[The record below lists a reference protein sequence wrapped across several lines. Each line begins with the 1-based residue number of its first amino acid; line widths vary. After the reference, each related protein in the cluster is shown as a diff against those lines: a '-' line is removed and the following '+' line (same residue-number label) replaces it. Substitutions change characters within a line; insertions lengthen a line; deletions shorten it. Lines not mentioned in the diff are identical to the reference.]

1 MDSYFL
7 TRMRSHFPLRKSP
20 PCLHSTCASG
30 QISSLAP
37 IAPWASRRASA
48 VILISSLRAATLRAA
63 LAVSIAAG
71 AVAAPTPE
79 QTEFFERKIRPV
91 LAAECYE
98 CHAGKKAKGGLKLD
112 WRGAVEKGGDTGPA
126 IVPGN
131 AAKSLLIQTIR
142 HEDADLKMPKN
153 GAKLD
158 DDVIADFVA
167 WVNMGAP
174 DPRDQPPSEQLAGAS
189 TWDTTLALRKAWWSF
204 QPRRQPP
211 IPNPADATWSDH
223 PVDRFLLAKM
233 ESRGLQPAPDADPRA
248 IIRRLSFAVTGLPPK
263 PDEIETFVHEWQSAE
278 AAAPGTNGG
287 RERASQSAIRN
298 STDRLLSSP
307 QFGECWARHWM
318 DLTRY
323 AETHGSEGDPEIRE
337 AWRYRDYLIRAFNS
351 DVPWDRLIREHLAG
365 DLLPDPRWNAA
376 EGINESILGIASLR
390 LNEHGFQPV
399 DTLDEQV
406 KTVDNQI
413 DVISKAFQGL
423 TVSCAR
429 CHDHKFDA
437 IGQRDFYA
445 LYGILASSRPAQ
457 VMIDSPAKL
466 EETRSKLTALKS
478 QIRAALADAWM
489 IAAQNA
495 PAHLRGET
503 PDDRESEKLQAHIAE
518 AERQLNEIEA
528 SARARVLQARTGP
541 PSPQGPAQATAVP
554 SPVARWSFKEDA
566 RDSIG
571 ALHGELL
578 GGAVVK
584 NGSLVLNGADA
595 CFQTPPLPI
604 TLREK
609 TLEAW
614 AAPENLEQR
623 GGGVL
628 TVETLNG
635 AVFDSIVFAEKD
647 ARQWMVGSNN
657 FHRTQGLN
665 GPAETDTEGKF
676 VHLAAVFR
684 ADNSIALFR
693 NGAPY
698 GAPYTPSGND
708 AALRNFAAGGSRIL
722 MGRRHTGGG
731 RAFFAGQ
738 IKEARLYDRAL
749 AGEEIAASFSAGP
762 EGVSADELERA
773 MEPARRSQR
782 IALQRGL
789 QDLRAKLAAL
799 PAHGD
804 PWKKILEQAQ
814 KEAANPLRAWVHLR
828 GMAGAEFTER
838 WTAMAKEWREEQ
850 ESIHA
855 ENRQQC
861 PTHWNLASDDAA
873 QWFREGALKP
883 EDRAQPGDFSIE
895 PSGSRILTGLYPAG
909 VYSNLLSQKFGGLL
923 TSPRFKIE
931 TDNISVKA
939 MGGKGAA
946 VRLIVDN
953 YPLGVN
959 PIFPKASLDQDRPG
973 WVRLD
978 TAYRKGSWAYLEFGT
993 YDDLTR
999 PILAKGQPGPE
1010 DGRSFFGVSQVTFQD
1025 RPQPPREE
1033 DVAAALLFEEPM
1045 PGGADELAAKYG
1057 SLLTEA
1063 IGAWR
1068 KNSLSEPQR
1077 AFLDFFIGNDL
1088 LPSDLA
1094 ALPAL
1099 GPLLSEYRRIETEM
1113 PALRHAPGVMEAR
1126 GHDAPLLPR
1135 GDYKKPGELI
1145 PRGYLQA
1152 LDFGSFRTPLSGRLE
1167 LANAIADPRNPL
1179 TARVMV
1185 NRIWYHL
1192 FGRGLVPTVDNFGR
1206 LGERPTNPDLL
1217 DFLADRFVKDGWSC
1231 KQMIRFLVTSRAYR
1245 MSSQGSPKSAEV
1257 DPGNELLSHFRVRR
1271 LEAESIRDSLLSVS
1285 GQLSPQMYGPPEP
1298 IGDRS
1303 RRSIYLAVRRNSL
1316 SPFLAIFDAPKPFS
1330 TLGRRDATNVPA
1342 QSLALLNDPFV
1353 ISLAAKWAGEVLAGS
1368 PDASPESR
1376 VAAMFESAFGRP
1388 PRPDEQESVRKYL
1401 EARANDGA
1409 PKERVWQDLAQ
1420 SLFNLKEFLYLR

>member
-1 MDSYFL
+1 MMP
-7 TRMRSHFPLRKSP
+7 RRSTKL
-20 PCLHSTCASG
+20 
-30 QISSLAP
+30 
-37 IAPWASRRASA
+37 SA
-48 VILISSLRAATLRAA
+48 DA
-63 LAVSIAAG
+63 LAVGIALALG
-71 AVAAPTPE
+71 IAMNATAAPTPE

-91 LAAECYE
+91 LVAECYE

-112 WRGAVEKGGDTGPA
+112 WRGAVEKGGDTGSA
-126 IVPGN
+126 IVPGD
-131 AAKSLLIQTIR
+131 AARSLLIQTIR

-174 DPRDQPPSEQLAGAS
+174 DPRDQPPAEQLAGAS
-189 TWDTTLALRKAWWSF
+189 TWDATLALRKAWWSF
-204 QPRRQPP
+204 QPRRQPAL
-211 IPNPADATWSDH
+211 PNPSDATWSDH

-233 ESRGLQPAPDADPRA
+233 ESRGLQPAPDANPRA
-248 IIRRLSFAVTGLPPK
+248 IIRRLSFALTGLPPR
-263 PDEIETFVHEWQSAE
+263 PDEIETFV
-278 AAAPGTNGG
+278 
-287 RERASQSAIRN
+287 RESIRNPQSAIRN
-298 STDRLLSSP
+298 STDRLLGSP

-318 DLTRY
+318 DLMRY

-365 DLLPDPRWNAA
+365 DLLPNPRWNAA
-376 EGINESILGIASLR
+376 EGLNESILGIASLR

-399 DTLDEQV
+399 DSLDEQV

-413 DVISKAFQGL
+413 DVVSKAFQGL
-423 TVSCAR
+423 TISCAR

-445 LYGILASSRPAQ
+445 LFGIFASSRPAQ

-466 EETRSKLTALKS
+466 EETRSKLAALKS
-478 QIRAALADAWM
+478 QIRSALADAWM
-489 IAAQNA
+489 AAAQNA

-503 PDDRESEKLQAHIAE
+503 PEDRETEKLQARIAE
-518 AERQLNEIEA
+518 AEKQISGIEGA
-528 SARARVLQARTGP
+528 ARGRVLEARHIG
-541 PSPQGPAQATAVP
+541 GPAASVP
-554 SPVARWSFKEDA
+554 APIARWSFKDNA

-571 ALHGELL
+571 SLHGELL

-584 NGSLVLNGADA
+584 DGRLMLNGAEA
-595 CFQTPPLPI
+595 CFQTPPLPV

-614 AAPENLEQR
+614 AAPGNLDQR

-657 FHRTQGLN
+657 FRRTQSLN
-665 GPAETDTEGKF
+665 APVETDAEGKF

-698 GAPYTPSGND
+698 GAPYTPSGDD
-708 AALRNFAAGGSRIL
+708 ATLRNFAAGGSRIL

-749 AGEEIAASFSAGP
+749 APEEIAASFSAGA
-762 EGVSADELERA
+762 EGVSTDELERA
-773 MEPARRSQR
+773 MEPALRAQR
-782 IALQRGL
+782 ISLQHSL
-789 QDLRAKLAAL
+789 QEMRAKLLAS
-799 PAHGD
+799 PASGD
-804 PWKKILEQAQ
+804 PWKKALDQSQ
-814 KEAANPLRAWVHLR
+814 KEAGNPLNAWVHLR
-828 GMAGAEFTER
+828 GMTGTEFSEK
-838 WTAMAKEWREEQ
+838 WNAMARDWREGQ
-850 ESIHA
+850 EAIRT
-855 ENRQQC
+855 ENREQYPAQ
-861 PTHWNLASDDAA
+861 WNLASDEAA
-873 QWFREGALKP
+873 QWFRAGALKTERP
-883 EDRAQPGDFSIE
+883 ESPAAPGEFSIE
-895 PSGSRILTGLYPAG
+895 PSGSRILSGLYPAG
-909 VYSNLLSQKFGGLL
+909 IYSHLLSQKFGGLF

-931 TDNISVKA
+931 TNNITVKA
-939 MGGKGAA
+939 LGGKGAM

-953 YPLGVN
+953 YPLGSN
-959 PIFPKASLDQDRPG
+959 PIFPKASLEQDRPG
-973 WVRLD
+973 WIRLD

-999 PILAKGQPGPE
+999 PILAKGQSAPE
-1010 DGRSFFGVSQVTFQD
+1010 DGRSYFGVSQIAFHD
-1025 RPQPPREE
+1025 RPQPPKEE
-1033 DVAAALLFEEPM
+1033 DARAALLFDGPAPRTAE
-1045 PGGADELAAKYG
+1045 ELAGEYG
-1057 SLLTEA
+1057 ALLTEA

-1077 AFLDFFIGNDL
+1077 AFLDFFVSNGL

-1099 GPLLSEYRRIETEM
+1099 EPLISAYRRIESEM
-1113 PALRHAPGVMEAR
+1113 PALRHAPGVIEAR

-1152 LDFGSFRTPLSGRLE
+1152 LNLGPFHTPLSGRLE

-1206 LGERPTNPDLL
+1206 LGDRPTNPDLL
-1217 DFLADRFVKDGWSC
+1217 DFLADRFVTDGWSC
-1231 KQMIRFLVTSRAYR
+1231 KQMIHFLVTSRAYR
-1245 MSSQGSPKSAEV
+1245 MSSQGSARAGEV

-1271 LEAESIRDSLLSVS
+1271 LEAESIRDSLLGVS
-1285 GQLSPQMYGPPEP
+1285 GQLSAQMYGPPAP

-1303 RRSIYLAVRRNSL
+1303 RRSIYLAVRRNNL
-1316 SPFLAIFDAPKPFS
+1316 SPFLSIFDAPKPFS

-1353 ISLAAKWAGEVLAGS
+1353 IDLAGSWANRVLAGA
-1368 PDASPESR
+1368 PNASLESR
-1376 VAAMFESAFGRP
+1376 VSGMFESAFGRP
-1388 PRPDEQESVRKYL
+1388 PRPDELESVRNYL
-1401 EARANDGA
+1401 EARAKDGA
-1409 PKERVWQDLAQ
+1409 PKERAWQDLAQ

>member
-1 MDSYFL
+1 M
-7 TRMRSHFPLRKSP
+7 TPRPSP
-20 PCLHSTCASG
+20 IFSAPAAS
-30 QISSLAP
+30 I
-37 IAPWASRRASA
+37 
-48 VILISSLRAATLRAA
+48 A
-63 LAVSIAAG
+63 LALGIATSAS
-71 AVAAPTPE
+71 AAPTSE

-91 LAAECYE
+91 LVSECYE
-98 CHAGKKAKGGLKLD
+98 CHSGKKAKGGLKLD

-126 IVPGN
+126 IVPGD

-189 TWDTTLALRKAWWSF
+189 TWDATLALRKEWWSF
-204 QPRRQPP
+204 QPRKDPA
-211 IPNPADATWSDH
+211 IPTPADTTWSDH

-233 ESRGLQPAPDADPRA
+233 ESRGLHPAPDADPRT
-248 IIRRLSFAVTGLPPK
+248 IIRRLSFALTGLPPK
-263 PDEIETFVHEWQSAE
+263 PDEIEAFVRESIRNPKSAE
-278 AAAPGTNGG
+278 PLGG
-287 RERASQSAIRN
+287 GALRLAQGLEPVETAGGGQERGEPIRN
-298 STDRLLSSP
+298 STDRLLASP

-318 DLTRY
+318 DLMRY
-323 AETHGSEGDPEIRE
+323 AESHGSEGDPEIRE
-337 AWRYRDYLIRAFNS
+337 AWRYRDYLIRAFNT

-376 EGINESILGIASLR
+376 DGFNESILGTASLR

-399 DTLDEQV
+399 DSLDEQV

-413 DVISKAFQGL
+413 DVVSKAFQGL
-423 TVSCAR
+423 TISCAR

-445 LYGILASSRPAQ
+445 LFGVFASSRPAQ

-478 QIRAALADAWM
+478 QIREALADAWAA
-489 IAAQNA
+489 AAQNA
-495 PAHLRGET
+495 PARLRGET
-503 PDDRESEKLQAHIAE
+503 PDDRESEKLRARIAE
-518 AERQLNEIEA
+518 TERQLNEIEGA
-528 SARARVLQARTGP
+528 ARHRLLQARNGSSGP
-541 PSPQGPAQATAVP
+541 SGPLQAGAASMPTP
-554 SPVARWSFKEDA
+554 IARWSFKNDA
-566 RDSIG
+566 RDSVG
-571 ALHGELL
+571 SLHGELL

-584 NGSLVLNGADA
+584 GGRLVLNGADA

-657 FHRTQGLN
+657 FRRTQSLN
-665 GPAETDTEGKF
+665 GPVETDTAGDF

-693 NGAPY
+693 NGAAY
-698 GAPYTPSGND
+698 GKPYTPGGDDST
-708 AALRNFAAGGSRIL
+708 LRDFTAGGSRIL
-722 MGRRHTGGG
+722 MGRRHTGGE

-749 AGEEIAASFSAGP
+749 AAEEIATSFSAGP
-762 EGVSADELERA
+762 EGVSTDDLERA
-773 MEPARRSQR
+773 IDPGQR
-782 IALQRGL
+782 AQRASLQHSL
-789 QDLRAKLAAL
+789 QEMRAKLLAS
-799 PAHGD
+799 PAHTD
-804 PWKKILEQAQ
+804 PWKKALAQAQ
-814 KEAANPLRAWVHLR
+814 KEDGNPLRAWVHLR
-828 GMAGAEFTER
+828 GMTGAEFADQ
-838 WTAMAKEWREEQ
+838 WAAMGKDWRKAQ
-850 ESIHA
+850 EAVRA
-855 ENRQQC
+855 ENRAEC
-861 PTHWNLASDDAA
+861 PTHWNLASDDAG

-883 EDRAQPGDFSIE
+883 ESPARPGEFSIE
-895 PSGSRILTGLYPAG
+895 PSGSRILTGLYPGG
-909 VYSNLLSQKFGGLL
+909 VYSHLLSQKFGGLL

-931 TDNISVKA
+931 TNNISVRA
-939 MGGKGAA
+939 LGGKGAM

-959 PIFPKASLDQDRPG
+959 PIFPKATLEQDRPG
-973 WVRLD
+973 WIKLD

-993 YDDLTR
+993 FDDLTR
-999 PILAKGQPGPE
+999 PVTAKGQSGPE
-1010 DGRSFFGVSQVTFQD
+1010 DGRSYFGVSQITFQN

-1033 DVAAALLFEEPM
+1033 DKCAALFFDAPAPRNAE
-1045 PGGADELAAKYG
+1045 DLAANYG

-1063 IGAWR
+1063 IAAWR
-1068 KNSLSEPQR
+1068 KDSLSEPQR
-1077 AFLDFFIGNDL
+1077 AFLDFFVRNGL
-1088 LPSDLA
+1088 LPSDLT

-1099 GPLLSEYRRIETEM
+1099 QPLVSEYRRIESAM
-1113 PALRHAPGVMEAR
+1113 PPLRHAPGVIEAR

-1152 LDFGSFRTPLSGRLE
+1152 LNPEPFHTLLSGRLE

-1206 LGERPTNPDLL
+1206 LGDRPTNPELL
-1217 DFLADRFVKDGWSC
+1217 DYLADRFVKDGWSC
-1231 KQMIRFLVTSRAYR
+1231 KEMIRFLVTSRAYR
-1245 MSSQGSPKSAEV
+1245 MSSQGSAKAGEV

-1271 LEAESIRDSLLSVS
+1271 LEAESIRDSLLSIS
-1285 GQLSPQMYGPPEP
+1285 GELSAQMYGPPEP
-1298 IGDRS
+1298 IGDKG
-1303 RRSIYLAVRRNSL
+1303 RRSIYLAVRRNNL

-1353 ISLAAKWAGEVLAGS
+1353 IGLAGKWANDVLAATPG
-1368 PDASPESR
+1368 ASVESR
-1376 VAAMFESAFGRP
+1376 VSRMFESAFGRP
-1388 PRPDEQESVRKYL
+1388 PRPDELVDVRQYL
-1401 EARANDGA
+1401 DARAKDGA
-1409 PKERVWQDLAQ
+1409 PQDRVWQDLAQ